1 MNIGS
6 KGKDLIL
13 RLLDFN
19 LCHKIF
25 LENAGLPS
33 VYSSVPTVFALCSI
47 SREARKRTDGCYEA
61 QGNGVQACHL
71 ILLISIIDSPL
82 HLIEIVFW
90 FCRKRS

>member
-47 SREARKRTDGCYEA
+47 SREARKRTDGLRGPGKWCA
-61 QGNGVQACHL
+61 GMSL
-71 ILLISIIDSPL
+71 DSFNLYYRQPSAL
-82 HLIEIVFW
+82 NRNCVLVL
-90 FCRKRS
+90 